1 MPFGMQMEQNTATK
15 GRSRKRNSH
24 EGELLSQH
32 IHQVLTEDITSGV
45 LRPGEVLDETA
56 IAQRFNASRTPVR
69 EALRQLGASGLVEIR
84 PRRGVIVS
92 RLTAERLSDMFEATA
107 EIEATCVR
115 LASYRISAIERAKLQ
130 ALYDES
136 AALVTSGQVEQY
148 RDFNRRFHELIY
160 EATHNQFLI
169 DQALSV
175 RARLQ
180 VFRNAQLRYE
190 GRLARSN
197 AEHGEIL
204 RAMARGDGEEAARC
218 MRAHMVNAG
227 SVLVSHLTE

>member
-1 MPFGMQMEQNTATK
+1 MQMERNPAART
-15 GRSRKRNSH
+15 RSRRRNPG
-24 EGELLSQH
+24 ERELLSQH
-32 IHQVLTEDITSGV
+32 IHQVLTEDITSGT
-45 LRPGEVLDETA
+45 LTPGEVLDETA

-92 RLTAERLSDMFEATA
+92 RLTAERLSEMFETTA
-107 EIEATCVR
+107 EIEAVCVR

-130 ALYDES
+130 GLYEES
-136 AALVTSGQVEQY
+136 AALADDGRVEQY
-148 RDFNRRFHELIY
+148 REFNRRFHELIY
-160 EATHNQFLI
+160 AGTHNRFLI

-180 VFRNAQLRYE
+180 AFRNAQLRYA
-190 GRLARSN
+190 GRLARSYG
-197 AEHGEIL
+197 EHGEIL

-218 MRAHMVNAG
+218 MRAHLVNAG

>member
-1 MPFGMQMEQNTATK
+1 MDRNPGTGA
-15 GRSRKRNSH
+15 RSRRRNPR

-32 IHQVLTEDITSGV
+32 IHQVLTEDITSGT
-45 LRPGEVLDETA
+45 LTPGEVLDETA

-107 EIEATCVR
+107 EIEAVCVR

-130 ALYDES
+130 ALYEES
-136 AALVTSGQVEQY
+136 AALVDGGRVDQY

-160 EATHNQFLI
+160 EGTHNGSLI

-180 VFRNAQLRYE
+180 AFRNAQLRYP
-190 GRLARSN
+190 GRLAGSY